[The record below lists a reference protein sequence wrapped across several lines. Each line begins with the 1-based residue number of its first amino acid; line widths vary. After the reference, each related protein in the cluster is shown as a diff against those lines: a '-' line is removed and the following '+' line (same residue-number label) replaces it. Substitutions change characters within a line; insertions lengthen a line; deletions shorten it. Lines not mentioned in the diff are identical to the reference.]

1 MKIIQINLNRSRDAH
16 SLLSQKIIEEKADIC
31 LVSEPN
37 KELSKEWGGD
47 EDAKIL
53 IVDKGLNIKNREHGK
68 EWTAV
73 VLQDKVILSVYVS
86 PNERDDN
93 IRKIIMEIYDVIQ
106 SEHGKDIII
115 GGDFNAK
122 AK

>member
-1 MKIIQINLNRSRDAH
+1 M
-16 SLLSQKIIEEKADIC
+16 
-31 LVSEPN
+31 
-37 KELSKEWGGD
+37 
-47 EDAKIL
+47 
-53 IVDKGLNIKNREHGK
+53 NIKNREHGK

-86 PNERDDN
+86 PNEPDDN